1 MISPPQARCI
11 ECRCWGYVDEML
23 PARFYTAKYLTTRYL
38 HPRCGGAAH
47 SDYLDGVVE
56 RLKTVIL

>member
-23 PARFYTAKYLTTRYL
+23 PARFYMAKYLTTRYL
-38 HPRCGGAAH
+38 HPRCDGATL
-47 SDYLDGVVE
+47 SG
-56 RLKTVIL
+56 